1 MLKPKRFFDKLLR
14 QLLFL
19 FFQIIRLFYVLL
31 LVFEGLKFQ
40 LADFFYLCCVLFS
53 QLCHVFETLL
63 VQQLGQVVQEDDTL
77 SAGFH
82 HSLAFN
88 SVIIGIFDHVTFKYS
103 HKFEDKLCLVFKFFI
118 FFDEKL
124 FCLYLKPNFVL
135 FQIYAGFVVF

>member
-19 FFQIIRLFYVLL
+19 LGQIFHFFYVLL
-31 LVFEGLKFQ
+31 LVFERLKFQ

-82 HSLAFN
+82 HSF
-88 SVIIGIFDHVTFKYS
+88 T
-103 HKFEDKLCLVFKFFI
+103 
-118 FFDEKL
+118 
-124 FCLYLKPNFVL
+124 
-135 FQIYAGFVVF
+135 